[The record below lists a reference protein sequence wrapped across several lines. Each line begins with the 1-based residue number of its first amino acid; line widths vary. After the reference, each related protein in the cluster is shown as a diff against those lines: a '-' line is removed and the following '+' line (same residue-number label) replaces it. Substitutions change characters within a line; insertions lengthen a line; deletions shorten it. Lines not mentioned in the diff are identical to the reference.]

1 MNTTI
6 HTIEDLIRILDD
18 HPEWTDALRAR
29 LLTRELIELPE
40 KFTQFVAEVNRFVE
54 ATNQRFDT
62 LENRVT
68 FIQEDVGTLKEDV
81 GTLKEDVGT
90 LKEDVGTLKEDV
102 GTLKED
108 VGTLKEDVGTLK
120 EDVGTLKIRV
130 KSIQDD
136 LGPLKGSHARDAALR
151 EASII
156 AEDMG
161 FQRTRTLTQ
170 DDLGA
175 LIARADTS
183 SIPTNELRS
192 FRRADLI
199 IEATDQK
206 GATCYIAVEISFT
219 VNGRDTTRALRNAG
233 FLTRFIGKHAY
244 PAVVGLR
251 RDDRIQDL
259 IDSGEV
265 FWYQLDPEVLE
276 AE

>member
-54 ATNQRFDT
+54 ATNRRFDT

-68 FIQEDVGTLKEDV
+68 SIQEDVGTLKEDV

-102 GTLKED
+102 GTLKGD
-108 VGTLKEDVGTLK
+108 VGTLKG
-120 EDVGTLKIRV
+120 DVGTLKIRV

-161 FQRTRTLTQ
+161 FQRTKTLTQ

-175 LIARADTS
+175 LLARADTS
-183 SIPTNELRS
+183 GIPTNELRS

-199 IEATDQK
+199 IEATDPN

-219 VNGRDTTRALRNAG
+219 VNGRDTTRARRNAA
-233 FLTRFIGKHAY
+233 FLTKFTGDRSY
-244 PAVVGLR
+244 PAVAGLR
-251 RDDRIQDL
+251 QDDRIHGL